1 MIIVRI
7 FELIVGIIFK
17 IMYNLWL
24 YIYNIKYNVI
34 LIFNGIMMK

>member
-34 LIFNGIMMK
+34 IFNGIMMK